1 MKRLREAMR
10 VYIQYGDSFDL
21 LSKPL
26 ASYTHTRAIEL
37 VRDAIKEG
45 HARYAFY
52 VITRAPDKA
61 KMPEKVKQYLRTLKE
76 TRNEAR

>member
-1 MKRLREAMR
+1 MR

-21 LSKPL
+21 LSRPR
-26 ASYTHTRAIEL
+26 ASYTHTRAVEL

-52 VITRAPDKA
+52 VITRAPDKP
-61 KMPEKVKQYLRTLKE
+61 KMPENVKQYLRKLKE
-76 TRNEAR
+76 NRHGK